1 MSIHELRAKRAT
13 ALDPIEVQRKSFV
26 AQLEAL
32 AGKPDFDPAVDGPE
46 FEKIQKSIAG
56 LDQRETAIGVF
67 YDAEIDREIAALERA
82 AKTALPVEGQETH
95 RVPATVNADPYTSES
110 AALAKGLTTHKA
122 LIIGGCARMIGQ
134 GGGNIYNARMA
145 AKELYGENHPVTKA
159 LLAGVGASGGFI
171 VPPDYVAE
179 IIELLRPQ
187 AVVRSA
193 GPRALPMPR
202 GTLRLPSQT
211 SAATASYSAEDRPIQ
226 VSQQKI
232 GAIVAS
238 YKKLTALVP
247 ISNDLMRYAD
257 PAADAFVR
265 DDLVKVVALREDLAF
280 MLGDGTQDTPRG
292 FISFANGF
300 AVQTGGTI
308 GVWSSIANSAFAT
321 GGNFITSNP
330 TYTLAT
336 AASELGGAINR
347 LDTANVPDSKR
358 MWFMHPRSFNYLN
371 NVQNSLGVY
380 VYRDDLRA
388 GQLLG
393 YPFKKTTQIP
403 ASIWDATGTNKDTSF
418 IMLVEMTDA
427 LLLDSMTLELAVSRE
442 GMYVDQNSVT
452 QSAFQNDETLI
463 RAIEEHDFQ
472 MRHDASVAVI
482 QGVRY
487 APAIS

>member
-1 MSIHELRAKRAT
+1 MSVHELRAKRAT
-13 ALDPIEVQRKSFV
+13 IFDAYKALGE
-26 AQLEAL
+26 
-32 AGKPDFDPAVDGPE
+32 KPDFDKEKDQAE
-46 FEKIQKSIAG
+46 FDRLKKE
-56 LDQRETAIGVF
+56 LD
-67 YDAEIDREIAALERA
+67 AADQTIERA
-82 AKTALPVEGQETH
+82 KAIQEAAAATALPVAGQEDPA
-95 RVPATVNADPYTSES
+95 RVPAAVSADPYTSE
-110 AALAKGLTTHKA
+110 AAAIARGVTTHKA
-122 LIIGGCARMIGQ
+122 LIIGACARMIGV
-134 GGGNIYNARMA
+134 GGGNIYNARQA
-145 AKELYGENHPVTKA
+145 AKDLYGENHPVTKA

-211 SAATASYSAEDRPIQ
+211 SAASASYGAEDKPIPA
-226 VSQQKI
+226 SQQKV

-280 MLGDGTQDTPRG
+280 ILGDGTQDTPRG
-292 FISFANGF
+292 FISFANGW
-300 AVQTGGTI
+300 ASGQTGGSI
-308 GVWSSIANSAFAT
+308 GVWSSIANSTFAV

-393 YPFKKTTQIP
+393 YPFKKTTQMPIN
-403 ASIWDATGTNKDTSF
+403 IWDGTGTNKDTSF

-442 GMYVDQNSVT
+442 GSYVDSNSVL
-452 QSAFQNDETLI
+452 QSVFQNDETLI